1 MKAFSLWKGPVSSEA
16 LRKGAVLSTVESSVD
31 IFAVGPVLCFV
42 LALFNG

>member
-16 LRKGAVLSTVESSVD
+16 LRKGVESSVD
-31 IFAVGPVLCFV
+31 SFAVGPVLCFV